1 MRPGT
6 QGSAV
11 GPPHHAAPVPAT
23 LAGPPGPSV
32 GRAPVWRLDGPRGLL
47 VSTEGVWGAGK
58 TTTAELAGEQL
69 RAAGFTVAVLHYG
82 PRPGTIGR
90 LSEVLEAQP
99 LRSRAGAGG
108 YARAHHATVDV
119 LLRLCREAHQ
129 HQTFYEP
136 ALAEHDVVIID
147 HGVYSKIAWALTV
160 LTETQ
165 PDAPADETLQR
176 LLDIVAPWFLHP
188 DLAVFLNTPWPLARE
203 RAIARGRGG
212 GNPAAIERLLF
223 LPRYSAA
230 YRRVLDAHHPRVLPI
245 RVDLHEAPEVA
256 AEMAAAITGRLCAP
270 LPVPRPRDL
279 DEMSALCPS

>member
-11 GPPHHAAPVPAT
+11 DPPHHAAPAPT
-23 LAGPPGPSV
+23 TPAGPPGPVS
-32 GRAPVWRLDGPRGLL
+32 RPAPGWRLGDARGLL

-58 TTTAELAGEQL
+58 TTTAELVGDQL

-90 LSEVLEAQP
+90 LSEVLETQP
-99 LRSRAGAGG
+99 LRSRTGAGG
-108 YARAHHATVDV
+108 YAHAHHATVDV

-230 YRRVLDAHHPRVLPI
+230 YRQMLDAHRPRVLPLQVGL
-245 RVDLHEAPEVA
+245 REAPEVA
-256 AEMAAAITGRLCAP
+256 DEMAAAITGRLRAP
-270 LPVPRPRDL
+270 LPAPRPSKL
-279 DEMSALCPS
+279 DEMSPLCPS

>member
-6 QGSAV
+6 QDRAV
-11 GPPHHAAPVPAT
+11 GHPLNAAAT
-23 LAGPPGPSV
+23 LTTATHPPESAS
-32 GRAPVWRLDGPRGLL
+32 RSAPAWRLGGSRGLL

-69 RAAGFTVAVLHYG
+69 RAAGFTAAVLHYG
-82 PRPGTIGR
+82 PCPGTIGK
-90 LSEVLEAQP
+90 LSQVLEAQP
-99 LRSRAGAGG
+99 LRARTGTGG
-108 YARAHHATVDV
+108 YAHAHHATVDV

-147 HGVYSKIAWALTV
+147 HGVYSKLAWALTV

-165 PDAPADETLQR
+165 PASQAGQTLQR
-176 LLDIVAPWFLHP
+176 LHDIVAPWFLHP
-188 DLAVFLNTPWPLARE
+188 GLAVFLNTPWPLARE

-223 LPRYSAA
+223 LPQYEAA
-230 YRRVLDAHHPRVLPI
+230 YRRVLDAHRQHVLPI
-245 RVDLHEAPEVA
+245 QVGLREAPEVA
-256 AEMAAAITGRLCAP
+256 AEVAAAITDRLRAP
-270 LPVPRPRDL
+270 LPASRPSDF
-279 DEMSALCPS
+279 DETSPLCPS

>member
-11 GPPHHAAPVPAT
+11 KHPRHAAPTPT
-23 LAGPPGPSV
+23 TPPDPSAD
-32 GRAPVWRLDGPRGLL
+32 RAPAWRLGGPRGLL

-58 TTTAELAGEQL
+58 TTTAELAGDQL
-69 RAAGFTVAVLHYG
+69 RASGFTVAVLHYG

-90 LSEVLEAQP
+90 LSEALETRP
-99 LRSRAGAGG
+99 LRSRTGAGG
-108 YARAHHATVDV
+108 YAHAHHATVDV

-165 PDAPADETLQR
+165 PGAPANETLQR
-176 LLDIVAPWFLHP
+176 LLNVVAPWFLHP
-188 DLAVFLNTPWPLARE
+188 DLAAFLNTPWPLARE

-230 YRRVLDAHHPRVLPI
+230 YRQVLEAHRPRVLPLQVGL
-245 RVDLHEAPEVA
+245 REAPEVA
-256 AEMAAAITGRLCAP
+256 DEMAAAITGRLRAP
-270 LPVPRPRDL
+270 LPMPHPSKL
-279 DEMSALCPS
+279 DEMSPLCPS